1 MTSKS
6 IRLIAILCTAA
17 VLLLTACGT
26 AGGSNESTIGTTGP
40 GDKEYILIG
49 RVVPVSG
56 TLASFGSGTPYVEQS
71 AIDYINETYG
81 GIYIEEQGRTLPLK
95 LVYADSESSMTKAS
109 EAAVK
114 LIQEDG
120 IDIMIVS
127 NTADTVRPVSAACER
142 YGVPCISVD
151 APVDV
156 WLEGGPYTYSFHAFF
171 NTENELSCFA
181 DAWDLSGAAKKIG
194 LLAASDFEGLE
205 IATTLPTIAA
215 TSGYNVVDP
224 GRYNVGQTNYHAIIG
239 QFKESGC
246 EIIAG
251 VMNAAD
257 FAVFWQQ
264 CAELGYRPRVCTI
277 AKANL
282 FAEDIAALGSLGN
295 GLVTEVWWSTGF
307 PGTSSLTGQSAIQ
320 LGEDY
325 LAGTDSTVIP
335 ATVGYK
341 HANVE
346 LLYDILSRA
355 RSLKPEQVI
364 AAIQAT
370 DLDTIVGNIRFGP
383 DNACIMPCVTGQWV
397 MDEKGEFRLAI
408 VANSQA
414 PEVPVSDDLILIP

>member
-1 MTSKS
+1 MTSKL

-17 VLLLTACGT
+17 VLLLTACST
-26 AGGSNESTIGTTGP
+26 VGSTGTTTVSSATGE
-40 GDKEYILIG
+40 KEYILIG

-81 GIYIEEQGRTLPLK
+81 GIYIEEQGRILPLK

-156 WLEGGPYTYSFHAFF
+156 WLDGGPYTYSFHAFF
-171 NTENELSCFA
+171 NTENELSCFM

-194 LLAASDFEGLE
+194 LLAAGDFEGLE
-205 IATTLPTIAA
+205 IASALPAIAA
-215 TSGYNVVDP
+215 TGGYSVVDP

-239 QFKESGC
+239 QLKENNC

-257 FAVFWQQ
+257 FAIFWQQ
-264 CAELGYRPRVCTI
+264 CADLGYRPKVCSI

-282 FAEDIAALGSLGN
+282 FAEDVAALGNLGN
-295 GLVTEVWWSTGF
+295 GLVTEVWWSTRF

-325 LAGTDSTVIP
+325 LASTDSAVIP

-355 RSLKPEQVI
+355 RSLKPDKVI
-364 AAIQAT
+364 DAIKAT

-383 DNACIMPCVTGQWV
+383 DNTCIMPCVTGQWI
-397 MDEKGEFRLAI
+397 MDAKGEFRLAI

-414 PEVPVSDDLILIP
+414 PDVPISDDLILIP